1 MTAVNI
7 KTDGNKLF
15 VIETFKNNMLSVELP
30 TFFLSL
36 KVWYY

>member
-15 VIETFKNNMLSVELP
+15 VIETFKNNMSVELP